1 MKLHVWKIVRKDDG
15 TFEIFH
21 KGNLLKTSIPEKWL
35 EAGLAE
41 YGFCGQ
47 EYHDIRRQL
56 ELHGRAERVL

>member
-1 MKLHVWKIVRKDDG
+1 MKPNVWEVVRKDDG

-21 KGNLLKTSIPEKWL
+21 QGNLIKARLPEKWL

-47 EYHDIRRQL
+47 EYHDILRQL
-56 ELHGRAERVL
+56 ELHSRAEMVL